1 MFKQVETHVEC
12 IDLSKIKIKLFV
24 NNRLA
29 DLTIRFVFLFPL
41 IIFITD
47 NDESYSHEKWN
58 LKNIF

>member
-47 NDESYSHEKWN
+47 NDESYSHEK
-58 LKNIF
+58 